1 MNRLG
6 LFLADSEP
14 ARKIVSFIR
23 VFWNNEEVL
32 LGTPMVAFTIN
43 VLNVITIVIIL
54 CVIAVYKSE
63 GDGAH

>member
-14 ARKIVSFIR
+14 VRKIMSFIQ
-23 VFWNNEEVL
+23 VCWNNEEVL
-32 LGTPMVAFTIN
+32 LGTPIVALTTN

-54 CVIAVYKSE
+54 CVLVIYKSE
-63 GDGAH
+63 GDGAR